1 MASSGS
7 GTGENQGNNLWA
19 LLPSFD
25 PAVDDIR
32 EYVEKVKFLQGICPK
47 NQRSMLAPRLAMLCK
62 GTAWGQVKRI
72 DPAKLTDGD
81 HGVATLLAALAS
93 WEETAEMK
101 TYEQFEKAM
110 YRITQKSDES
120 TASYVNRM
128 EVAFHDVGDS
138 TTLGEVRA
146 FVLLRQSSL
155 GNEDKKRILTMVNG
169 NLSVKE
175 VENAMRTLSTKILT
189 SSTTPEGKKKVYPAN
204 YMENEMAEELSKR
217 PL

>member
-1 MASSGS
+1 M
-7 GTGENQGNNLWA
+7 
-19 LLPSFD
+19 
-25 PAVDDIR
+25 V
-32 EYVEKVKFLQGICPK
+32 
-47 NQRSMLAPRLAMLCK
+47 CK

-81 HGVATLLAALAS
+81 NGVATLLAALSS

-138 TTLGEVRA
+138 TTLG
-146 FVLLRQSSL
+146 
-155 GNEDKKRILTMVNG
+155 
-169 NLSVKE
+169 VKE

-189 SSTTPEGKKKVYPAN
+189 SSIVY
-204 YMENEMAEELSKR
+204 YT
-217 PL
+217 